1 MPEARYISFPTLSVY
16 PWVGV
21 FLSALEPDVRF
32 YLSRNE
38 FFLIRVGLNLDSGR
52 QARNNKIVFPLQNLR
67 KKNKQNKTNKKTE
80 VYSLKEI
87 ISQTDYYLVNLLSRL
102 QSRSYTYVSLFRCC
116 RRRRRRRRKLSSS
129 ICV

>member
-1 MPEARYISFPTLSVY
+1 MQNEKSLPSGQRKMPETRYISFPTLSVY

-21 FLSALEPDVRF
+21 SLSASEPDVRF

-67 KKNKQNKTNKKTE
+67 KKQTKQNQKKKKTE

-87 ISQTDYYLVNLLSRL
+87 INQTDYYLVNLLSRL
-102 QSRSYTYVSLFRCC
+102 RSRS
-116 RRRRRRRRKLSSS
+116 
-129 ICV
+129 